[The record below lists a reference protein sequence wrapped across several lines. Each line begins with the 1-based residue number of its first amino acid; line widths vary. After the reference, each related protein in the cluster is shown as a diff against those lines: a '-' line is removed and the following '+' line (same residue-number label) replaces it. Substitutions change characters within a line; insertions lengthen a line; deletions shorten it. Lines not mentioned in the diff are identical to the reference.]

1 MIFKFR
7 GSDYYLGS
15 RTFVMGILNITPD
28 SFSDGGKYFKDKLDL
43 DKVIADAVIMEKSG
57 ADFIDIGGES
67 TRPGSKKITIDEELE
82 RVIPVI
88 TQLSKK
94 LKVPLSIDTYKSAV
108 AEEALKAGAEIV
120 NDISGFRFD
129 ERISEV
135 TGKYNASCVLM
146 HIKGTPAD
154 MQTDPVYENVVEEV
168 YEYLKDS
175 VRIARESGI
184 KQIIVDAG
192 IGFGKTFNHNIE
204 LIQNLKKFK
213 ELDCPVLLGVSRKSF
228 INKIYPSSSEERL
241 VGTIAANVA
250 GIMTGADI
258 IRVHDVIENVR
269 AAKVADAILYNS
281 K

>member
-1 MIFKFR
+1 
-7 GSDYYLGS
+7 
-15 RTFVMGILNITPD
+15 MGILNITPD

-43 DKVIADAVIMEKSG
+43 DKVITDAVIMEKSG

-192 IGFGKTFNHNIE
+192 IGFGKTFSHNIE

-241 VGTIAANVA
+241 EGTIAANVA